1 MAQSRKNKLD
11 HYECDGQL
19 SIFDYMSPAQEYYFD
34 TGKTTYWQ
42 DSQGKPYQWWKNEAP
57 VCSFSGHTCNKQN
70 LWEVADTLDD
80 LMCHHVCCRKCNT
93 KMCGA
98 RCNGSQEPEPFMNE
112 PVYELDIRGF
122 MDDPY
127 CPQCGYAFET
137 IRTCKNFEV
146 DCERCPECH
155 VKVDWTLWHRINDKE
170 NN

>member
-1 MAQSRKNKLD
+1 MAGSSKNKLE

-19 SIFDYMSPAQEYYFD
+19 SIFDFI
-34 TGKTTYWQ
+34 K
-42 DSQGKPYQWWKNEAP
+42 P
-57 VCSFSGHTCNKQN
+57 VCNYSGHTCNKAE
-70 LWEVADTLDD
+70 LWKVADTLDD
-80 LMCHHVCCRKCNT
+80 LMCPHVCCRKCNT